1 MPEASAARLRSAV
14 ARGLDARDRLIGH
27 GAGIVVAIASR
38 MDFGLPFE
46 DRVSEGFVGLA
57 RAADIFEPRGLRFS
71 TLAGR
76 MVRQAISRAQWEQ
89 GGPVRRPGHL
99 LAKARAASAA
109 RARIEQ
115 EMGRRA
121 EDAEVALD
129 AGVEAEWLPAA
140 EGRRAV
146 RMDAAR
152 QCGDGEGREEEPWA
166 MEAWRAQQMPESGAD
181 IGQIARAVAGLP
193 PEERGVVE
201 AYFGLRGEAAPQREI
216 AERIGVSRAR
226 VGQILGRAI
235 RRLRRRMRVGA
246 G

>member
-1 MPEASAARLRSAV
+1 MPEAAAARLRREV
-14 ARGLDARDRLIGH
+14 ARGLDARERLIGH

-115 EMGRRA
+115 SLGRRA
-121 EDAEVALD
+121 EDAEVALG
-129 AGVEAEWLPAA
+129 AGVGEEWLPAV

-146 RMDAAR
+146 RMDGALR
-152 QCGDGEGREEEPWA
+152 WDDGEGREAEPWA
-166 MEAWRAQQMPESGAD
+166 MEAWRAQQAPESGAD
-181 IGQIARAVAGLP
+181 IGQVARAVGGLRP
-193 PEERGVVE
+193 DEREVVE
-201 AYFGLRGEAAPQREI
+201 AYFGLRGEASPQREI
-216 AERIGVSRAR
+216 AERMGLSRAR

-235 RRLRRRMRVGA
+235 LRLRRRMRAGA
-246 G
+246 A